1 MKLDLKQAAIDSR
14 AQYSTK
20 LASMKDQDESAKQLE
35 RLRGFVGKVVALPI
49 HFITVGE
56 NVRQEINEED
66 SKFKELVQSIQDRG
80 LLQNLVANLIEHET
94 GAWELRLGA
103 GERRYRA
110 CKRAGL
116 ETVPVLIKA
125 WVSDIDAVYTGIT
138 ENEERVNLS
147 PLDLAEAYARLIKM
161 GETVEEIAERRGRD
175 RRTVRKYIS
184 LSEYPDD
191 VRKTLRERPDIF
203 TTRVLFNEMASRKFT
218 SHNELR
224 DHIKALIKDAE
235 NGFDPSSNSVGSV
248 EYAGGLE
255 VKVASEDIS
264 TKDKGQEVNSTK
276 KKRKTKVI
284 DPELIEKVVSR
295 ISGTI
300 PVKVKVKGTQEKG
313 RITINYASQEELEL
327 LLSRFQQ
334 RDHSSPEEI

>member
-1 MKLDLKQAAIDSR
+1 MKLDLKQAASDSR

-20 LASMKDQDESAKQLE
+20 LTNMKDQDESAKQFE
-35 RLRGFVGKVVALPI
+35 KLRGFIGKVVALPI

-56 NVRQEINEED
+56 NVRRVINEED
-66 SKFKELVQSIQDRG
+66 PSFQELVQSIRDRG
-80 LLQNLVANLIEHET
+80 LLQNLVANLIECET
-94 GAWELRLGA
+94 GAWELRLNA

-125 WVSDIDAVYTGIT
+125 WVSDIDAVYTGIS

-147 PLDLAEAYARLIKM
+147 PLDLAEAYARLIEM

-203 TTRVLFNEMASRKFT
+203 TTRVLFNEMASRKFN

-224 DHIKALIKDAE
+224 DHIQGLIKDAE
-235 NGFDPSSNSVGSV
+235 NGFEPSSNSVGSV
-248 EYAGGLE
+248 ENAGGRE
-255 VKVASEDIS
+255 VEVASGNSANDDVG
-264 TKDKGQEVNSTK
+264 KEVNST
-276 KKRKTKVI
+276 RKNRRKKVI
-284 DPELIEKVVSR
+284 DPELVEKVVSG

-300 PVKVKVKGTQEKG
+300 PVKVKVKGTQKKG
-313 RITINYASQEELEL
+313 RITIDYASEDQLEL

-334 RDHSSPEEI
+334 